1 MIRIPIKKT
10 IGPLVW
16 FTLIWSATTLAWG
29 NPFPQFD
36 VIEPNVTFWKRVYT
50 EFDTTQAIVHDS
62 INLNIIYETIDLVP
76 HDAPGARKT
85 NRKRMKRAKMRY
97 QGLLKRLARNPD
109 IKNANCRQVAKLF
122 GSQATAETYRR
133 ARKNI
138 RCQIGQNDRFAQGL
152 IQSGAYID
160 EIRDIFKSHGLPEDL
175 AFLPHVESSFNVKAY
190 SKFGAAGIWQFTRST
205 GKRFMK
211 VGYVLDERRDPIRAS
226 HAAAQLL
233 KDNYKKLGSWPLAI
247 TAYNHGATGM
257 SRAKRKHGRYPE
269 IFKSYRS
276 RTFKFA
282 SRNFYAEFLAAR
294 EVADN
299 YVAYFGNLVLD
310 RPSLT
315 KRVPIEGYVLFE
327 DLCAYFHLSPE
338 RLKSHNPAL
347 RKPVYEGQKYVPKGY
362 TLRIP
367 ASAHGIGAVSATVPT
382 ALYKSKQKP
391 SNFYTVQRGDTA
403 GKIARRHGIKLK
415 ALILANNLSRRAT
428 IYPHQTLRIPHSGES
443 PPVPIQPPVVDQ
455 PPILLASND
464 QPVPTTPSAIPIE
477 PEPEVYPTPLL
488 ASVLPTTPRKEAAIP
503 TISEPSGQ
511 IPDPGAMTAEVSIMQ
526 TIAHQGQPVG
536 IIQVEVEETLG
547 HYAEWAR
554 VPTWRIRR
562 LNQLAYGRTLHLHQK
577 VKIPLDQISAQAFE
591 QERYEYHKRLQEDFF
606 AVYRINALQPYRIE
620 QGDNYWTLC
629 RDKFDIPMWLL
640 RHCNP
645 EVDFAMLRAH
655 QRLMV
660 PAVEEI
666 SETASISFN

>member
-1 MIRIPIKKT
+1 MIRTPIKKT
-10 IGPLVW
+10 IGPLVL
-16 FTLIWSATTLAWG
+16 FTLIWSASALAWSH
-29 NPFPQFD
+29 PFPQFD

-62 INLNIIYETIDLVP
+62 INLNIIYEIINLVP
-76 HDAPGARKT
+76 YDAPGARKV
-85 NRKRMKRAKMRY
+85 NQKRMKRAKMRY

-109 IKNANCRQVAKLF
+109 INNANCQKVAKLF
-122 GSQATAETYRR
+122 GVQATAETFRR
-133 ARKNI
+133 ARKDI
-138 RCQIGQNDRFAQGL
+138 RCQIGQKDRFAQGL

-175 AFLPHVESSFNVKAY
+175 AFLPHVESSFNAKAY

-233 KDNYKKLGSWPLAI
+233 KDNYNKLGSWPLAI

-257 SRAKRKHGRYPE
+257 QRAKRKYGRYPE
-269 IFKSYRS
+269 IFKSYRG

-294 EVADN
+294 EVAGN
-299 YVAYFGNLVLD
+299 YVTYFGDLVLD
-310 RPSLT
+310 RPSHTLT
-315 KRVPIEGYVLFE
+315 VPIKGYIRFE
-327 DLCAYFHLSPE
+327 DLCAHFHLSPE
-338 RLKSHNPAL
+338 RLKSLNPAL
-347 RKPVYEGQKYVPKGY
+347 RKPVYEGQKYIPKGY
-362 TLRIP
+362 ALRVP
-367 ASAHGIGAVSATVPT
+367 ASADAIDVASAAIPAT
-382 ALYKSKQKP
+382 LYKSKQKP

-415 ALILANNLSRRAT
+415 ELILANNLSFRAT
-428 IYPHQTLRIPHSGES
+428 IYPHQTLRIPNAGES
-443 PPVPIQPPVVDQ
+443 LPVPIQPPVVDQ

-464 QPVPTTPSAIPIE
+464 QPVPTTPSSISIE
-477 PEPEVYPTPLL
+477 PEPEAYPTPLL
-488 ASVLPTTPRKEAAIP
+488 ASVLPTMPKPETTLTAVA
-503 TISEPSGQ
+503 EPNGQ
-511 IPDPGAMTAEVSIMQ
+511 IPDPGAMTADVSIMQ
-526 TIAHQGQPVG
+526 TIAHHGQPVG
-536 IIQVEVEETLG
+536 IIRVEVEETLG
-547 HYAEWAR
+547 HYAEWAG

-577 VKIPLDQISAQAFE
+577 VKIPLDPISAQAFE
-591 QERYEYHKRLQEDFF
+591 QDRYEYHKRLQEDFF

-629 RDKFDIPMWLL
+629 REKFDIPMWLL

-645 EVDFAMLRAH
+645 EVDFAMLRVH

-660 PAVEEI
+660 PAVEKI
-666 SETASISFN
+666 SETESRSFN